1 MPRKRFTVEQIIN
14 HLREGE
20 VFLSFRPLGRRGLP
34 PDWRVGAELL
44 PLPQG
49 VWRSVKVNQARC
61 LKELEQENA
70 RLRRAVS
77 NLTLRSFSLSSSQRL
92 IS

>member
-1 MPRKRFTVEQIIN
+1 MPSVLQSSKSSIIYGKERFFCRQAARSAVCHQTGVSEQSYY
-14 HLREGE
+14 RC
-20 VFLSFRPLGRRGLP
+20 
-34 PDWRVGAELL
+34 A
-44 PLPQG
+44 G
-49 VWRSVKVNQARC
+49 VWRSEGKPGA
-61 LKELEQENA
+61 LSKELEQENA